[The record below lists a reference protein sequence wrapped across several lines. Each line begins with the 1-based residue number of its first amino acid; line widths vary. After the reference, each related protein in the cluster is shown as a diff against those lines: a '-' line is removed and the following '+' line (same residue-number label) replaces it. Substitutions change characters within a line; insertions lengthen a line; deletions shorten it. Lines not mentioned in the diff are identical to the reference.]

1 LELTRE
7 ENEYLRRLGELIERG
22 SGRSLRRL
30 DNEELAALPHLYR
43 FASSIYARLETAD
56 EDPAVLEHTRR
67 LVGRAHS
74 LLFSDLERDDSGLWA
89 RAHRLLLVESPRALR
104 AEWRLLTGAFALV
117 YGLALLAWF
126 AVRADLGLA
135 FSLFQPEAIA
145 AEIAQLEATADGEP
159 FRGNF
164 TFGIGRSPQTAGWI
178 MAHNMGVAVVLFAAG
193 LVPPLFLYVLGTNGL
208 MLGAYTAVASHW
220 GQAGSIS
227 SILWCHGALEIQ
239 AIVLAGLAGL
249 VLVRAWIA
257 PGPWSRTHA
266 MLLESAR
273 AWRILAPV
281 FPMLA
286 IAGLIEG
293 FVSPHASPEVRVTTA
308 LASVAAFL
316 AWLLVGG
323 RGADSPRRPTRG
335 ARALRRP

>member
-1 LELTRE
+1 MGWTRE
-7 ENEYLRRLGELIERG
+7 EGEHLRRLGELIERG
-22 SGRSLRRL
+22 SRRSLRRL
-30 DNEELAALPHLYR
+30 SGEELAAFGHLYR
-43 FASSIYARLETAD
+43 FASSLHARLETGG
-56 EDPAVLEHTRR
+56 EDGAVLERTRR

-74 LLFSDLERDDSGLWA
+74 ILFSDLGRSELGFWA
-89 RAHRLLLVESPRALR
+89 RARRLLLVESPRTLR

-145 AEIAQLEATADGEP
+145 QEIAQLQATTEGEP

-178 MAHNMGVAVVLFAAG
+178 MAHNMGVAVILFAAG
-193 LVPPLFLYVLGTNGL
+193 LIPPFFLYVLGTNGL
-208 MLGAYTAVASHW
+208 MLGAYTAVAAHW
-220 GQAGSIS
+220 DQAGAIS

-239 AIVLAGLAGL
+239 AIVLAGLAGM

-257 PGPWSRTHA
+257 PGPWSRAHA
-266 MLLESAR
+266 MQLESAR

-281 FPMLA
+281 FPMLFV
-286 IAGLIEG
+286 AGVIEG
-293 FVSPHASPEVRVTTA
+293 FVSPHAPTPVRIATA
-308 LASVAAFL
+308 LFSGGVFL
-316 AWLLVGG
+316 AWWALGG
-323 RGADSPRRPTRG
+323 RGADAP
-335 ARALRRP
+335 ARARDGC